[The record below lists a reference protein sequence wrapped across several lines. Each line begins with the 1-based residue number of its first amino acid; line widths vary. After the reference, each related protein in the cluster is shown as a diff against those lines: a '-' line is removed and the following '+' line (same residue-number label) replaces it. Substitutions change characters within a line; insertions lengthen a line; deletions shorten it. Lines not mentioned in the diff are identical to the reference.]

1 MDPKIYL
8 GIDNCYAAK
17 RWIRP
22 SEWMRMIKNLGLRYI
37 EASADTECD
46 PLYMGPDF
54 TRDWIADVKKWER
67 ELDMKVVNLYS
78 GHGTYVT
85 SGITHYD
92 SRVAARFRDQWVKS
106 QMDTANALNAG
117 FGFFV
122 HGFEELLLQDRGL
135 YMEKLETL
143 YDSLA
148 DIARYA
154 RKTGMSYVG
163 VEQMYSPHQPPWTID
178 GTLKL
183 LKEVYRRSGGAPFY
197 ITADL
202 GHMNGQQ
209 FFTRPSEAEIRERI
223 DRVRAGVPIRRAW
236 FGTGRARSLCF
247 DAAEGR
253 MDTDAAVQAILEDMD
268 ANPQLFAGN
277 IDWSIGAW
285 MRTVGCYSP
294 IVHLQQSDGKS
305 SPHWP
310 FSEEFNRKGVVKG
323 KHVLSALAES
333 YRQTDDPELPPK
345 CGEIV
350 LTFEPFISTAGSI
363 YDLIDD
369 MKESV
374 AYWRQWIPED
384 GMRLS
389 EVMALIEKDG
399 K

>member
-1 MDPKIYL
+1 MDPKLYL
-8 GIDNCYAAK
+8 GIDNCFAAK

-22 SEWMRMIKNLGLRYI
+22 AEWMKMIKGLGLRCI

-46 PLYMGPDF
+46 PLYMGAEF
-54 TRDWIADVKKWER
+54 TREWIQDVRRWGK

-85 SGITHYD
+85 SGVTHYD
-92 SRVAARFRDQWVKS
+92 PKVAERFRNEWVKA
-106 QMDTANALNAG
+106 QMDTANALGAG
-117 FGFFV
+117 FGFFA

-135 YMEKLETL
+135 YMEKLNFL
-143 YDSLA
+143 YDALA
-148 DIARYA
+148 DVARYA
-154 RKTGMSYVG
+154 RKLGMPYAG

-178 GTLKL
+178 GTLTL
-183 LKEVYRRSGGAPFY
+183 LKEVYRRSGGAAFY

-209 FFTRPSEAEIRERI
+209 FFARPSEEKIRERI
-223 DRVRAGVPIRRAW
+223 ERIRAGAPIRRAW
-236 FGTGRARSLCF
+236 FGTARARSLCF

-253 MDTDAAVQAILEDMD
+253 MDEAAAVEAILADVD
-268 ANPQLFAGN
+268 ANPQLFAQPM
-277 IDWSIGAW
+277 DWDIGAW
-285 MRTVGCYSP
+285 MRAVGCFSP

-310 FSEEFNRKGVVKG
+310 FSAEFNRRGVVQAEN
-323 KHVLSALAES
+323 VLCALIES
-333 YRQTDDPELPPK
+333 YAQPDDAQMPPK
-345 CGEIV
+345 CAEIV
-350 LTFEPFISTAGSI
+350 LTFEPFISTAGSV

-374 AYWRQWIPED
+374 AYWRRWIPED

-389 EVMALIEKDG
+389 EVQALLAQKG